1 LCPDWTT
8 DYESYEWRKMN
19 PDDENDRNLLNSFFA
34 WTGEFK
40 GKKFAVGKVF
50 K

>member
-19 PDDENDRNLLNSFFA
+19 PDDEKDRKLVDQFFA
-34 WTGEFK
+34 WEGEFK
-40 GKKFAVGKVF
+40 GMKFSVGKIF